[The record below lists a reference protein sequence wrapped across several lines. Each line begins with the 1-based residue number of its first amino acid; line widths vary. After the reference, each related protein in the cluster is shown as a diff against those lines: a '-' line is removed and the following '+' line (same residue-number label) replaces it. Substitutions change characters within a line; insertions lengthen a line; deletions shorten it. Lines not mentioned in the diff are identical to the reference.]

1 MFNNLVKLNVAL
13 FNFLKAE
20 VKVKRTLKARIK
32 VLYNLSWDYL
42 NNLIELYKQ
51 FFKEIDPKEIENKK
65 KIAAY
70 MRIQKDLENACK
82 LLDYI
87 ERKKLDGKS
96 RIEKRQFYHD
106 FLRNGTIRAELY
118 KELMQEIKQIGKHQ
132 VGE

>member
-20 VKVKRTLKARIK
+20 VKVKRTLVVRLGVLQK
-32 VLYNLSWDYL
+32 VFGDYFKNLL
-42 NNLIELYKQ
+42 ELYKQ

-65 KIAAY
+65 KVAAY
-70 MRIQKDLENACK
+70 LKIQKDLENACK

-87 ERKKLDGKS
+87 ERKKLEGKS
-96 RIEKRQFYHD
+96 GIEKRQFYRD
-106 FLRNGTIRAELY
+106 FLKEGKVRTELF

-132 VGE
+132 VGD